1 MNVQC
6 PSCGSNEAVRETDT
20 CDTFFDS
27 SWYFLRYFSKPESL
41 TEAPL
46 DGANLQPVYCYVG
59 GKEHAAL
66 HLFYARFITHFL
78 QSKGHIHFKEP
89 FRTLLMQ
96 AIVKGRTY
104 KLNGKYISAEEAK
117 KSTGVEVNFEK
128 MSKSKGT
135 GVNPDDLVAEFGS
148 DAVRW
153 TMMSVGNPE
162 SERLWDD
169 NEKEFGP
176 SLIFFHRILLTIEE
190 FIAAKNGVAKMKILE
205 PDVYSSTVSKLTNSI
220 DQQVF
225 NVLYSLSSSYQIR
238 NGTSTIHKLINS
250 LRANMRNN
258 VVLSPEFERGLASLL
273 VMISPFV
280 PCFAAECWQAFTHVI
295 GDNNE
300 LNQYGFDCTKNVY
313 EQGWPK
319 VMNPDFKYIIRFT
332 FRDANGKEQECSR
345 IKVPLRELANWKEEE
360 IRHLLRQF
368 DQEIEWIDIVKHCS
382 VVVRVKNENTTR
394 QMLNESGF
402 ELAKQYN

>member
-1 MNVQC
+1 M
-6 PSCGSNEAVRETDT
+6 
-20 CDTFFDS
+20 
-27 SWYFLRYFSKPESL
+27 RYFGLPDE
-41 TEAPL
+41 ERPF

-78 QSKGHIHFKEP
+78 YSKGFIGFKEP

-104 KLNGKYISAEEAK
+104 KLNGKYVSSEEAA
-117 KSTGVEVNFEK
+117 KSGSANVEVTFEK

-135 GVNPDDLVAEFGS
+135 GVNPDDLVVQFGA

-176 SLIFFHRILLTIEE
+176 TVVFFHRILLTIEE
-190 FIAAKNGVAKMKILE
+190 FIAAKKGSAKLKTLSERDYEKAIEKL
-205 PDVYSSTVSKLTNSI
+205 STSI

-225 NVLYSLSSSYQIR
+225 NILYSLSSSYQIR
-238 NGTSTIHKLINS
+238 NGTSTIHKLTNS
-250 LRANMRNN
+250 LRSNMNNN
-258 VVLSPEFERGLASLL
+258 VILSAEFERGLASLL

-280 PCFAAECWQAFTHVI
+280 PYFAAECWQAFTQTI
-295 GDNNE
+295 GEENR
-300 LNQYGFDCTKNVY
+300 LAQFGFDSAKGVY
-313 EQGWPK
+313 EQDWPK
-319 VMNPDFKYIIRFT
+319 VMNPEHRYIIRFT
-332 FRDANGKEQECSR
+332 YRDETGKEQECSR
-345 IKVPLRELANWKEEE
+345 IKVPLRQLGSWKEDE
-360 IRHLLRQF
+360 IRHLLSPF
-368 DQEIEWIDIVKHCS
+368 EEEIEWIDIVKHCS
-382 VVVRVKNENTTR
+382 VVVRVRDEHATR
-394 QMLNESGF
+394 QLLGESQF
-402 ELAKQYN
+402 EVAQLSY